1 MSVGTDD
8 LRIGSITELMEPQ
21 ALIEEMPP
29 SAAAVATVS
38 KARQAIHSI
47 LCGDDDR
54 LVTVVG
60 PCSIQTRTPRLNTL
74 GFARN
79 RRCIGG

>member
-38 KARQAIHSI
+38 DARQAMPVF
-47 LCGDDDR
+47 CAATT
-54 LVTVVG
+54 TVWWRWLA
-60 PCSIQTRTPRLNTL
+60 CSIHDTMPR
-74 GFARN
+74 
-79 RRCIGG
+79 